1 MSERP
6 SDNPGLTVPA
16 GPGPFY
22 VSGAPELADGELNY
36 TRLPG
41 ERIALVGHVY
51 AGPDTSTPIP
61 GAKVEIWQADSSGN
75 YHPNA
80 SGDASVFAAGV
91 VGLRGYV
98 LADAAGAYRFV
109 TIYPGSYPGRTRHLH
124 VRATAE
130 GFAGVVTQ
138 ILVPARPGDYSSI
151 GDDPIARALPPAN
164 QVVFTVEEGI
174 PLAHFD
180 FHLGR
185 R

>member
-1 MSERP
+1 MNGAP
-6 SDNPGLTVPA
+6 SDSPGLTVPA

-22 VSGAPELADGELNY
+22 VSGAPELDDGELNY

-41 ERIALVGHVY
+41 ERIAVVGHVY

-61 GAKVEIWQADSSGN
+61 GAKVEIWHADSGGN

-80 SGDASVFAAGV
+80 SGDAGRFAAGT

-98 LADAAGAYRFV
+98 AAGAEGAYRFT

-130 GFAGVVTQ
+130 GFVGVVTQ
-138 ILVPARPGDYSSI
+138 ILVPARPGDYSTI
-151 GDDPIARALPPAN
+151 RDDPIARALPESH
-164 QVVFTVEEGI
+164 QVVFGVEEGI
-174 PLAHFD
+174 ATAHFD

-185 R
+185 H